1 LISFFHFRT
10 YFIILNKKNK
20 TKNSLYKNV
29 NGHHVGRFKAK
40 DAYKIL
46 SNHSTLEL
54 KVGCFKEYFLVLLTE
69 ILKYPTE
76 DLKSFFFTSTTS
88 FIRDFLDFDIIF
100 GNIEE
105 NKLDESEKVLLT
117 NFLTSSNAHYE
128 SQATIEDPNLGQIIP
143 ETQEN
148 TNTQI
153 TINQMAELNSATK
166 TQINNSQ
173 LTNESLTILLASLKN
188 DLVVSLDSTI
198 NNRISADLEKHLG
211 VNRELTSDQV
221 EKYQIRMGET
231 YNKIL
236 KKENSI
242 KILESHIKNNTTPK
256 DLMHKFYPPPHIKE
270 DPIFIERYNQ
280 LIDQIQK
287 DTMKLIIVRHTEK
300 IKILQNDFKV
310 FKDVLKYHLNN
321 IEDFSKEV
329 IKNEEKNLLAD
340 FEQSNKKCLEAKAE
354 PFKMKNNKDKK
365 AFVKPNMPEKVNKN
379 KTPPNNNKLNT
390 TNNRNNQ
397 NKNERQNQKFQRSV
411 SVSPEQRYN
420 NNNNNNNSTGTK
432 VWTNRQPSIFRKNNN
447 DQINQKRSN
456 YVQKASN
463 YNSNSNFNNNSNT
476 NNQNRSYA
484 HNGQTNNNTNGN
496 FRQAQKNPARP

>member
-1 LISFFHFRT
+1 
-10 YFIILNKKNK
+10 
-20 TKNSLYKNV
+20 
-29 NGHHVGRFKAK
+29 
-40 DAYKIL
+40 
-46 SNHSTLEL
+46 
-54 KVGCFKEYFLVLLTE
+54 
-69 ILKYPTE
+69 
-76 DLKSFFFTSTTS
+76 
-88 FIRDFLDFDIIF
+88 
-100 GNIEE
+100 
-105 NKLDESEKVLLT
+105 
-117 NFLTSSNAHYE
+117 
-128 SQATIEDPNLGQIIP
+128 
-143 ETQEN
+143 
-148 TNTQI
+148 
-153 TINQMAELNSATK
+153 
-166 TQINNSQ
+166 
-173 LTNESLTILLASLKN
+173 
-188 DLVVSLDSTI
+188 
-198 NNRISADLEKHLG
+198 
-211 VNRELTSDQV
+211 
-221 EKYQIRMGET
+221 
-231 YNKIL
+231 
-236 KKENSI
+236 
-242 KILESHIKNNTTPK
+242 
-256 DLMHKFYPPPHIKE
+256 
-270 DPIFIERYNQ
+270 
-280 LIDQIQK
+280 
-287 DTMKLIIVRHTEK
+287 MKLIIVRHTEK

-420 NNNNNNNSTGTK
+420 NNNNTGTK
-432 VWTNRQPSIFRKNNN
+432 AWANRQPSVFRKNNN

-484 HNGQTNNNTNGN
+484 QNGQTNNNTNGN
-496 FRQAQKNPARP
+496 FRQAQKNPVRP